1 MIMPPVGSGDGPGRS
16 SYGGAATTA
25 DGTTDDRTPKRTLSV
40 RFARRK
46 HSREREQN
54 DEECKLSHLRVPFL
68 IDRFCCAVP
77 SNGSSLSGDQRRRG
91 AAWRGLRPQA
101 ADVPEAAARHC

>member
-1 MIMPPVGSGDGPGRS
+1 MIMPPVRASNCSGGS
-16 SYGGAATTA
+16 SYGSAATTA
-25 DGTTDDRTPKRTLSV
+25 DCTTDDRTPKRTLSV

-54 DEECKLSHLRVPFL
+54 DEECKLSHLRVPFS
-68 IDRFCCAVP
+68 IDGFCCAVP

-91 AAWRGLRPQA
+91 AA
-101 ADVPEAAARHC
+101 

>member
-1 MIMPPVGSGDGPGRS
+1 MVMPPVRTSNCSGRS

-54 DEECKLSHLRVPFL
+54 EE
-68 IDRFCCAVP
+68 
-77 SNGSSLSGDQRRRG
+77 
-91 AAWRGLRPQA
+91 
-101 ADVPEAAARHC
+101 